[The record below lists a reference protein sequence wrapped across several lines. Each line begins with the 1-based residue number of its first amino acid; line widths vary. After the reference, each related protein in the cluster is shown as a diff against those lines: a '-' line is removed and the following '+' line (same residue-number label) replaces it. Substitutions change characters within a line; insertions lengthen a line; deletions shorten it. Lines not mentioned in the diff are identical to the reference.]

1 MNIFFVRLKLY
12 MRTLP
17 MFISNFNFIIGKTR
31 CGVFI
36 MSKWFFCSV
45 VS

>member
-1 MNIFFVRLKLY
+1 VNIFFVSLKLY

-31 CGVFI
+31 CVAFI
-36 MSKWFFCSV
+36 RRNQLNGFPV
-45 VS
+45 R